1 MTNFDKHADDLMRNL
16 IQGVVEANA
25 AGIEAGVEVT
35 ERRMVPALRALE
47 REFFAALIDPETKMK
62 SSLQLAIMNVL
73 MVVPSAIT
81 DRVNRYAGS
90 KIAEAKADPYKDR
103 PDLDMGPN
111 GQTLRAGS

>member
-62 SSLQLAIMNVL
+62 
-73 MVVPSAIT
+73 
-81 DRVNRYAGS
+81 
-90 KIAEAKADPYKDR
+90 
-103 PDLDMGPN
+103 
-111 GQTLRAGS
+111 